1 MISFSRTQRRWS
13 LNRGI
18 RCLVRMFSI
27 PHFFRG
33 HEALTGLLDWSW
45 PCILRCC
52 CCQLLGTSRNQNI
65 KNGLFQ
71 ILFAI
76 NCQTCVVSPG
86 SDMVLPTQYG
96 KNLACSCVARF
107 QILRP
112 CHPPAN
118 YQIFF
123 LSPVGC
129 LSFGSDLS
137 HIPPAMGGF
146 EQ

>member
-1 MISFSRTQRRWS
+1 MAKPNDVGHSTAI
-13 LNRGI
+13 G
-18 RCLVRMFSI
+18 CLVRMFSI
-27 PHFFRG
+27 RIFFG
-33 HEALTGLLDWSW
+33 GEALTGLLDWSW

-107 QILRP
+107 QILQP
-112 CHPPAN
+112 CHYSAKFHV
-118 YQIFF
+118 IFSF
-123 LSPVGC
+123 PRGFYCLVGPILPVTTN
-129 LSFGSDLS
+129 LAP
-137 HIPPAMGGF
+137 IMGQF
-146 EQ
+146 EK